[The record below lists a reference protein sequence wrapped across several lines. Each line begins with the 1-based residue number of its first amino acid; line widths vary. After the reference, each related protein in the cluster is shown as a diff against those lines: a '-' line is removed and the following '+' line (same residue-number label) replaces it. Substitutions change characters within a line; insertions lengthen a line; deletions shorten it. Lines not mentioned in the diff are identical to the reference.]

1 MLPPSVRI
9 ILCLALFPVAFAGC
23 DNSVAGP
30 ATVAVTGTVSKDG
43 TPLEGA
49 NVIFHPIA
57 DSGQVLASQAVTD
70 AQGRFEL
77 STHVGAGTFKPGVV
91 PGRYAVAITKLDTA
105 SIATTLAPPKNL
117 LPKKYTDPKT
127 SGLIAE
133 VVEGQENDFEFV
145 LSSS

>member
-9 ILCLALFPVAFAGC
+9 VLSLALFSAAYAGC
-23 DNSVAGP
+23 DGSEAGP
-30 ATVAVTGTVSKDG
+30 ATVAVTGTVTNGG

-49 NVIFHPIA
+49 NVIFHPVE
-57 DSGQVLASQAVTD
+57 SGQTLASQAVTD

-77 STHVGAGTFKPGVV
+77 STHVGAGKFKPGIV

-117 LPKKYTDPKT
+117 LPKKYADPKT
-127 SGLIAE
+127 SGLVAE
-133 VVEGQENDFEFV
+133 VVEGQENDFEFA
-145 LSSS
+145 LSGP